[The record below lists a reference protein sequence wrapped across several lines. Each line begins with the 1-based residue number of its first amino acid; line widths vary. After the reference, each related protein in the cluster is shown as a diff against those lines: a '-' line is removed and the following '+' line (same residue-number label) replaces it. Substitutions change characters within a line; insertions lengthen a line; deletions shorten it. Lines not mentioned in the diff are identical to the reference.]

1 MKAIVFKFLASGM
14 LHLKFSLS
22 DDPQRTVKEFRITL
36 VFIKPKFI
44 LKDCILLNFLV
55 LSGLEVLGKKKFDYV
70 LTIELKL
77 VINSKLNKDKATK
90 FDKVFI

>member
-1 MKAIVFKFLASGM
+1 MK
-14 LHLKFSLS
+14 
-22 DDPQRTVKEFRITL
+22 QRTVKEFRITL

>member
-1 MKAIVFKFLASGM
+1 MK
-14 LHLKFSLS
+14 
-22 DDPQRTVKEFRITL
+22 QRTVKEFRITL

-44 LKDCILLNFLV
+44 YLTFWYLV
-55 LSGLEVLGKKKFDYV
+55 VIEGLGKKKFDYV
-70 LTIELKL
+70 LIIEMKL